1 MNINELVEQ
10 LTESQAL
17 ELHYQFARKFGW
29 AGTLYVREDAEYV
42 WNADNGGGD
51 PEPIS
56 DEQWQAVKTTQTWLR
71 LGEYISTDGLEL
83 VRESVR
89 EAKTNLGEYTVW
101 VGGVEVNDHLLTQD
115 KATALA
121 KSYLADGYEDIKVVN
136 TTTNI
141 VLSQYEWSK

>member
-1 MNINELVEQ
+1 MDTNKLAEI
-10 LTESQAL
+10 LTEQEAL
-17 ELHYQFARKFGW
+17 ELHYEFARKFGW

-42 WNADNGGGD
+42 WNADNGD
-51 PEPIS
+51 DYEPIS
-56 DEQWQAVKTTQTWLR
+56 DAQWEAVKTTQTWLR

-101 VGGVEVNDHLLTQD
+101 VGGVEVNSNLLTQA
-115 KATALA
+115 KARALA
-121 KSYLADGYEDIKVVN
+121 KRYLADGYEDIQVVN

-141 VLSQYEWSK
+141 VLMKYEWSK